1 MDLEKILA
9 IAGKPGLYRLLTQT
23 RNGIIIESLTDG
35 KRTMADMRQRI
46 SRLSEIS
53 IYSTG
58 EDKPL
63 ADVFKAIKTR
73 YGNDLPV
80 NPKSDARALLD
91 FFSEVVPDFD
101 RERVYPSDIKK
112 VVNWYLILKDLP
124 EENKAEKD
132 SGTGE
137 QNSSH

>member
-9 IAGKPGLYRLLTQT
+9 IAGKPGLFRLLTQT
-23 RNGIIIESLTDG
+23 RNGIIVESLIDG
-35 KRTMADMRQRI
+35 KRAMADMRQRI

-80 NPKSDARALLD
+80 NPKSDVGALLD

-112 VVNWYLILKDLP
+112 VVSWYLILKDLLV
-124 EENKAEKD
+124 ENTAEKE

-137 QNSSH
+137 QKSSH